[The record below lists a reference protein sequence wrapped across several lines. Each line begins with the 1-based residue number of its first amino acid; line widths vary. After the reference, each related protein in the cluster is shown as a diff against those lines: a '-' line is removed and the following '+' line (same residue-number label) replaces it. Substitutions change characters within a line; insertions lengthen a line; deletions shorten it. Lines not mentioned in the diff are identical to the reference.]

1 MLQNIAYDL
10 IKEVFFLTFFHVWF
24 LFLEHWRSLSFFLI
38 WWFLFIFI
46 MHRNSCDV
54 EEQARKWQ
62 STWLSCVVSGL
73 TNTDRYPAITIPALF
88 VLDVFVVAADVIN

>member
-1 MLQNIAYDL
+1 
-10 IKEVFFLTFFHVWF
+10 
-24 LFLEHWRSLSFFLI
+24 
-38 WWFLFIFI
+38 

-73 TNTDRYPAITIPALF
+73 TNTDRYQTTAIPALF
-88 VLDVFVVAADVIN
+88 VLDVFVVAANVINLGACEWWWAWTVIFQ